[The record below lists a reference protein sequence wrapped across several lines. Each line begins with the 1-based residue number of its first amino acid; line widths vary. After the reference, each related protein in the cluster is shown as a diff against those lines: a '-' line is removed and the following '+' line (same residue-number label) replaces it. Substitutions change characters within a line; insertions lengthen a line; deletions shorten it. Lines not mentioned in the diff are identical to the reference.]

1 MAQTEEPARVAVTG
15 KTSGVARNS
24 LGREIPDSFL
34 GRTLRPY
41 GDPFS
46 FRPTGTAA
54 SRPVCRI
61 NPGDNKV
68 LGSLR
73 EAIEAS
79 GLRDGMTIGTHHHL
93 RNGDALLNAVA
104 REIAALGIR
113 DITIASSSVHPVHE
127 ELIPYIRDGVITRIE
142 SGVNGLISRMVSSG
156 ELNVPIITRT
166 HGGRARAMMTGD
178 IHVDVA
184 FLAAPTCDRYGNICA
199 SKGPSACGVVG
210 YGHSDADWAGCV
222 VAVTDNLVPYPAF
235 PISIPQSKVD
245 YVVQVDSLGDP
256 SKIVSTT
263 TRVTTDPIGLQ
274 IAKYA
279 AAVIDAS
286 GLLKAGFSFQTGA
299 GGTSLAVAANVRDM
313 MRTRAIKGSFG
324 AGGITGYFVEMLEE
338 GLLEALFDVQSFDLR
353 AVDSARRNEAHIEM
367 SADMYANPFNAG
379 CVVNQLDCVVL
390 GAREVDVDFN
400 VNVNT
405 ESDGRLSGNTGGHAD
420 TAAGS
425 KLAIVVAPSIRARLP
440 IVRDKVTTVSTPGET
455 VDAVVTERGVALN
468 SRYRDIAR
476 DLTRRGIPVK
486 TIEQLKDEVYDIT
499 GVPRPINFTDK
510 VVGLIEYRDGSIT
523 DVVRQVAS

>member
-1 MAQTEEPARVAVTG
+1 MPRLMKAWCTAMTDLL
-15 KTSGVARNS
+15 TNS
-24 LGREIPDSFL
+24 LGRTLPATFN
-34 GRTLRPY
+34 GRILRPY
-41 GDPFS
+41 QDPFS
-46 FRPTGTAA
+46 IQPSGVAV
-54 SRPVCRI
+54 SRTIRRA
-61 NPGDNKV
+61 NPGDNKL

-93 RNGDALLNAVA
+93 RNGDALLNAVVK
-104 REIAALGIR
+104 EIAALGIKN
-113 DITIASSSVHPVHE
+113 ITIAGSSVHPVHE
-127 ELIPYIRDGVITRIE
+127 ALIPYIRDGVITRIE
-142 SGVNGLISRMVSSG
+142 CGVNGAISRMVSSG
-156 ELNVPIITRT
+156 ELDLSIVTRT

-178 IHVDVA
+178 IKVDVA
-184 FLAAPTCDRYGNICA
+184 FIAAPTCDAYGNICA
-199 SKGPSACGVVG
+199 SKGKSACGVVG
-210 YGHSDADWAGCV
+210 YAHSDADYAGCV

-235 PISIPQSKVD
+235 PISIPQTKVD
-245 YVVQVDSLGDP
+245 YVVPVESLGDP

-279 AAVIDAS
+279 ATLIEIS
-286 GLLKAGFSFQTGA
+286 GLLQTGSSFQTGA
-299 GGTSLAVAANVRDM
+299 GGPSLAVAAHVRDL
-313 MRTRAIKGSFG
+313 MRRQGIVGSFG

-338 GLLEALFDVQSFDLR
+338 GLLQALFDVQSFDLK

-405 ESDGRLSGNTGGHAD
+405 ESDGRLNGNTGGHAD
-420 TAAGS
+420 TAAGA

-440 IVRDKVTTVSTPGET
+440 IVRDAVTTVSTPGAT
-455 VDAVVTERGVALN
+455 IDAVVTERGVALN
-468 SRYRDIAR
+468 GRYQA
-476 DLTRRGIPVK
+476 LGKELVRRGVPVK
-486 TIEQLKDEVYDIT
+486 SIQQLRDEIYALT
-499 GVPRPINFTDK
+499 GVPRPIEFTDK
-510 VVGLIEYRDGSIT
+510 IVGLIEYRDGTIT
-523 DVVRQVAS
+523 DVVRQVKG